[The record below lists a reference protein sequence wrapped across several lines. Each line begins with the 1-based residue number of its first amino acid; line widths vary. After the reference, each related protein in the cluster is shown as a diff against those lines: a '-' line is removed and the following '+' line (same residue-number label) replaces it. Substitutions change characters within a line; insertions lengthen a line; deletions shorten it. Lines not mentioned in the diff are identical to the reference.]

1 MIRALAADFARRI
14 VQAAIG
20 EGLRAHYQAS
30 DELPSLLRS
39 LMALIERQ
47 DAAGAAMRSSSKPAP
62 VENSA
67 VLERRANVEPPETL
81 KRKAAA
87 LLARAEEV
95 RTAGDNMHDGG
106 AREAMYRLAESYE
119 KVARNVIKSAEASPT
134 SEIG

>member
-1 MIRALAADFARRI
+1 MIRALTADFARRV

-20 EGLRAHYQAS
+20 EKLRAHYKAS

-39 LMALIERQ
+39 LIALIERQ
-47 DAAGAAMRSSSKPAP
+47 GAVGVPTVSERTP
-62 VENSA
+62 VETSA
-67 VLERRANVEPPETL
+67 ERERRATGDPPGTL

-95 RTAGDNMHDGG
+95 RAAGDNMHDGG

-119 KVARNVIKSAEASPT
+119 KVARNIIKSADASPS